1 MNGSMNTSIQPSSRV
16 AHSEAVVST
25 ELDGS
30 VVMMDVEEGRY
41 YELNPVGA
49 RVWNLVESRPRV
61 GGVYQVLATE
71 YEVPPERCRD
81 EVRGFMD
88 RLLRL
93 GVLRTVPGDDAKE
106 AGKDGAGERSGD
118 VSDAGKGLGPRG
130 RGEPGSRLAWT
141 TPTIRIMLIAGTAS
155 GANQVSSTREETD
168 MGGYT
173 NYRIVS

>member
-1 MNGSMNTSIQPSSRV
+1 MNTATDTSIQPSSRV
-16 AHSEAVVST
+16 ARSEAVVST

-61 GGVYQVLATE
+61 GGVYQALATE

-93 GVLRTVPGDDAKE
+93 GVLRTVPGDDAK
-106 AGKDGAGERSGD
+106 ERSGD

-173 NYRIVS
+173 NYTIVS